1 MSKLT
6 QIIESHLPKEK
17 NTAEENLKGL
27 LDEEIRDMMFYQS
40 AWNSCLEEIKKAIP
54 KMEEEI
60 VKHYIAILEQIDKE
74 KWNDAEHCS
83 CLGYAISLMK
93 GEEPEEYERLLTTL
107 TK

>member
-1 MSKLT
+1 MSKLQ

-40 AWNSCLEEIKKAIP
+40 VWNSCLAKIKKAIP

-60 VKHYIAILEQIDKE
+60 VEMLNKRITKYK
-74 KWNDAEHCS
+74 NDPTLSDSTKVA
-83 CLGYAISLMK
+83 LIV
-93 GEEPEEYERLLTTL
+93 EYEYLLNTL